1 MGITQLDLSPYYL
14 AEARQNL
21 KYWRSMRGGPSPADT
36 SEAEDGFLQAPAEN
50 IPLPD
55 NSVDAVSTQRR
66 RMALSMSSCCQTS
79 AQPADVVKVLT
90 VPEYILQCCMSL
102 CRPDVDENVIC
113 STGDFHLPVPRDSAR
128 CAAEGGCRDGARGE
142 ARRDCHHYGC
152 LPAG

>member
-55 NSVDAVSTQRR
+55 NSVDAVSSLRHIMGT
-66 RMALSMSSCCQTS
+66 SMTS
-79 AQPADVVKVLT
+79 
-90 VPEYILQCCMSL
+90 
-102 CRPDVDENVIC
+102 
-113 STGDFHLPVPRDSAR
+113 R
-128 CAAEGGCRDGARGE
+128 C
-142 ARRDCHHYGC
+142 
-152 LPAG
+152 